1 MFWQVDQSLPYP
13 KPSETTEFYQ
23 LITVITWKE
32 KYHEKGLT
40 FTDESEN
47 PPTTNDPSFEID
59 EQFNLWFHGIMIKT
73 KYAHWN
79 SL

>member
-1 MFWQVDQSLPYP
+1 VNKGVLLVNYSDHM
-13 KPSETTEFYQ
+13 KG
-23 LITVITWKE
+23 

-40 FTDESEN
+40 FTDESEK

-73 KYAHWN
+73 KYAH
-79 SL
+79 